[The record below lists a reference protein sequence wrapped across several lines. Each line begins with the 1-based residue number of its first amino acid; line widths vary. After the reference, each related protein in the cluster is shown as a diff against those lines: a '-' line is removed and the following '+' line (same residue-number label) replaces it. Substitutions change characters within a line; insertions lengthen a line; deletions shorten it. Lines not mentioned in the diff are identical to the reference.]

1 MATAYVTME
10 DFVNSL
16 RSLGRSGFPISQVHK
31 FLLGTL
37 IEPDSLE
44 GYVKFRS
51 DRYARNLVYKD
62 ELLELVVLCWDSG
75 HRAPIHGHE
84 GEFCWARIER
94 GSLKF
99 TNYREISE
107 QPLRL
112 EKTGAPVIG
121 LPGYLD
127 GPADIHEVENLVAF
141 GGSAV
146 SLHLYSRPYG
156 ECDVY
161 DLEKGQKL
169 RVKLDYDMISEKP
182 SVRRT
187 Q

>member
-1 MATAYVTME
+1 MATAYLTME
-10 DFVNSL
+10 DFVNNL
-16 RSLGRSGFPISQVHK
+16 RLLTRSGFQTQEVHK

-44 GYVKFRS
+44 DYVKFRT
-51 DRYARNLVYKD
+51 DRYSRNLIYKNELF
-62 ELLELVVLCWDSG
+62 ELLVLCWDTG

-84 GEFCWARIER
+84 GESCWARIER

-112 EKTGAPVIG
+112 ETTGAPVIG

-141 GGSAV
+141 GRSAV

-156 ECDVY
+156 ECDIY
-161 DLEKGQKL
+161 SLEKGQKL
-169 RVKLDYDMISEKP
+169 RVKLDYDMISEKL
-182 SVRRT
+182 SVRGT
-187 Q
+187 C